1 MPPTTAPPRRR
12 GPQERSPCTPLPA
25 RSRAFPGTADDA
37 CPHRPPPSRRDARRR
52 DRRAARRRPARLGR
66 APARP
71 RSAVRR
77 RRSRDRGGP
86 GGRLRRAR
94 AALGRRLDVPQP
106 RDARGDRARPPHAPR
121 PRARTLCA
129 RRARGARLPRMRA
142 LRRPARRRPG
152 GLGAGPRARPRGVRL
167 RGALRPLPDRR
178 AVPGVRTGVTRMLR
192 RIRSALTR
200 REWAGVGGM
209 VAVVVGLHVFGWFTL
224 LALVVPAHYSL
235 GTQVFGVGIGVTAY
249 TLGLRHAF
257 DADHIA
263 AIDNTTRKLMADGK
277 RPLSVGFFFSLGH
290 STVVFGLALLFSL
303 GVKALAGPVEDDGS
317 TLHAVTALVGTGVS
331 GTFLY
336 VIAALNVVVLAGIVR
351 VFREMRRGRFDEAE
365 LEAQL
370 EARGL
375 MSRFLGRFT
384 RAIRAPWQMYP
395 LGILFGLGFDT
406 ATEVALLFLAAGAAG
421 AGLPW
426 YAILCLPVLFAAGM
440 SLLDTID
447 GSFMNFAYGW
457 AFSKPVRKVYYNL
470 VVTALSVAVAFIIG
484 SIELLSVA
492 AEKLQLEGGFWAWVS
507 GIDLNLV
514 GYAIVALFA
523 ATWAGAV
530 AVWRL
535 ARIEEKWAAGVRS
548 GGA

>member
-1 MPPTTAPPRRR
+1 MATA
-12 GPQERSPCTPLPA
+12 A
-25 RSRAFPGTADDA
+25 
-37 CPHRPPPSRRDARRR
+37 PST
-52 DRRAARRRPARLGR
+52 
-66 APARP
+66 
-71 RSAVRR
+71 
-77 RRSRDRGGP
+77 RGGW
-86 GGRLRRAR
+86 
-94 AALGRRLDVPQP
+94 
-106 RDARGDRARPPHAPR
+106 
-121 PRARTLCA
+121 
-129 RRARGARLPRMRA
+129 
-142 LRRPARRRPG
+142 
-152 GLGAGPRARPRGVRL
+152 
-167 RGALRPLPDRR
+167 
-178 AVPGVRTGVTRMLR
+178 LR
-192 RIRSALTR
+192 RIRGALTR

-209 VAVVVGLHVFGWFTL
+209 AAVVVGLHVVGWVTL
-224 LALVVPAHYSL
+224 LALVVPRHYSL
-235 GTQVFGVGIGVTAY
+235 GTQVFGVGIGITAY

-277 RPLSVGFFFSLGH
+277 RPLSVGLFFSLGH
-290 STVVFGLALLFSL
+290 STVVFGLAVLFSL
-303 GVKALAGPVEDDGS
+303 GVRALAGQVETGGS
-317 TLHAVTALVGTGVS
+317 ALHDVTGVIGTTVS

-336 VIAALNVVVLAGIVR
+336 LIAGLNLVVLVGIVR
-351 VFREMRRGRFDEAE
+351 VFRAMRAGRYDEAE

-375 MSRFLGRFT
+375 MNRVLGRFT

-421 AGLPW
+421 SGLPW

-457 AFSKPVRKVYYNL
+457 AFSRPVRKVYYNL

-484 SIELLSVA
+484 TIELLSVA
-492 AEKLQLEGGFWAWVS
+492 AEKLRLDGGFWTWVS
-507 GIDLNLV
+507 TLDLNLV
-514 GYAIVALFA
+514 GYGIVGLFV

-530 AVWRL
+530 AVWRV
-535 ARIEEKWAAGVRS
+535 ARIEERWAADVRS